1 MKRKLLSVA
10 VALSLLFVCG
20 CGSDGGKSTDEPG
33 GAPTEDAGEEA
44 VDETE
49 DDPQEA
55 SDKEGSFSIGFA
67 LRTANG
73 SYYAA
78 IGDFVKAKCE
88 ELGWECTVLESNNDT
103 TKELENM
110 ESLVASEVDLIFLD
124 CVDPSA
130 ATASQKV
137 ASDAGIPL
145 INLDSGVD
153 DMSMQVTTVYSD
165 NEQNGLEAGK
175 YYASTLA
182 EDFEISAVML
192 SGNTGS
198 IAGTQRRDGM
208 IAGIIMQRTGCSEDE
223 AWAAAKEMEDSLVSS
238 GKASN
243 EDAKFTITGQGW
255 GNWTIDEGLVAAE
268 DLITANP
275 DVNLVMGE
283 NDPMLMGALKALD
296 NAGITYGKD
305 GTVQLISA
313 ADGSKDGYDQI
324 REGNILAIGENSPVK
339 IGELGM
345 KIAQDILVN
354 GKDPDSYEDITM
366 TEAVAVT
373 IDNVDEH
380 YDYGF

>member
-1 MKRKLLSVA
+1 MKRKLLSA
-10 VALSLLFVCG
+10 VLAFTLLFAIG
-20 CGSDGGKSTDEPG
+20 CGKSEG
-33 GAPTEDAGEEA
+33 EDAAEPADNAPAAEEPADAAEPADGADEAGTGE
-44 VDETE
+44 
-49 DDPQEA
+49 
-55 SDKEGSFSIGFA
+55 SFSVGFA

-78 IGDFVKAKCE
+78 IGEVVKAKCE
-88 ELGWECTVLESNNDT
+88 ELGWECTILDANNDT

-110 ESLVASEVDLIFLD
+110 ESLAASGVDLIFLD

-137 ASDAGIPL
+137 AADAGIPL

-153 DMSMQVTTVYSD
+153 DMSMQVTTVYSN
-165 NEQNGLEAGK
+165 NEQNGLEVGK
-175 YYASTLA
+175 YYAATLA
-182 EDFEISAVML
+182 DDFEISAVML

-208 IAGIIMQRTGCSEDE
+208 FAGIIMQRTGCTEEE
-223 AWAAAKEMEDSLVSS
+223 AWAAAEEMEASLVSS

-243 EDAKFTITGQGW
+243 ADAKFTITGQGW

-275 DVNLVMGE
+275 NLNLIMGE
-283 NDPMLMGALKALD
+283 NDPMLIGALTALD

-313 ADGSKDGYDQI
+313 ADGSKDGYDRI
-324 REGNILAIGENSPVK
+324 KEGDIMAIGENSPSK
-339 IGELGM
+339 IGELGVEVA
-345 KIAQDILVN
+345 KDILVN
-354 GKDPDSYEDITM
+354 GTSPDSYEDITM

-373 IDNVDEH
+373 VDNVEER
-380 YDYGF
+380 YEFGF

>member
-1 MKRKLLSVA
+1 MQNKTKKRMMAIVTAGAL
-10 VALSLLFVCG
+10 ALSL
-20 CGSDGGKSTDEPG
+20 
-33 GAPTEDAGEEA
+33 APAGVHAEEA
-44 VDETE
+44 
-49 DDPQEA
+49 
-55 SDKEGSFSIGFA
+55 KSFSIGFA

-78 IGDFVKAKCE
+78 IGDIVKAKCD
-88 ELGWECTVLESNNDT
+88 ELGWECTVLDANNDT

-110 ESLVASEVDLIFLD
+110 ETLAASGMDLIFLD

-130 ATASQKV
+130 ATASQQ
-137 ASDAGIPL
+137 AAADADIPV

-165 NEQNGLEAGK
+165 NEQNGIAVGK
-175 YYASTLA
+175 YYAETLDA
-182 EDFEISAVML
+182 DFEISAILL

-208 IAGIIMQRTGCSEDE
+208 LAGIIMQRTGCTEED
-223 AWAAAKEMEDSLVSS
+223 AWKAAEEMEASLVSS
-238 GKASN
+238 GKAEN
-243 EDAKFTITGQGW
+243 ADAKFTITGQGW

-275 DVNLVMGE
+275 DVNLVLAE
-283 NDPMLMGALKALD
+283 NDPMLIGALTALD
-296 NAGITYGKD
+296 NAGITYGKE

-313 ADGSKDGYDQI
+313 ADGSKDGYNAI
-324 REGNILAIGENSPVK
+324 KEGKILAIGENSPVK

-345 KIAQDILVN
+345 EIAQDILVN
-354 GKDPDSYEDITM
+354 GVDPESYEDITM

-373 IDNVDEH
+373 EANVDEH
-380 YDYGF
+380 FDYGF

>member
-1 MKRKLLSVA
+1 M
-10 VALSLLFVCG
+10 ALALTLVFTSG
-20 CGSDGGKSTDEPG
+20 CGAGGGESAAEPDSVPATEQNDAAE
-33 GAPTEDAGEEA
+33 APEETAAVGE
-44 VDETE
+44 
-49 DDPQEA
+49 
-55 SDKEGSFSIGFA
+55 SFSIGFA

-78 IGDFVKAKCE
+78 IGDIVKAKCQ
-88 ELGWECTVLESNNDT
+88 ELGWECTILEANDDT

-110 ESLVASEVDLIFLD
+110 ESLAAAGVDLIFLD

-130 ATASQKV
+130 ATASQK
-137 ASDAGIPL
+137 AAADAGIPV

-165 NEQNGLEAGK
+165 NEQNGLEVGK
-175 YYASTLA
+175 YYAATL
-182 EDFEISAVML
+182 EDDFEISAVLL

-208 IAGIIMQRTGCSEDE
+208 LAGIIMQRTGCTEEE
-223 AWAAAKEMEDSLVSS
+223 AWAAAEEMEASLVSS
-238 GKASN
+238 GKAAN
-243 EDAKFTITGQGW
+243 ADAKFTITGQGW

-275 DVNLVMGE
+275 NVNLVMGE
-283 NDPMLMGALKALD
+283 NDPMLIGALTALD
-296 NAGITYGKD
+296 NAGIAYGKD

-313 ADGSKDGYDQI
+313 ADGSKDGYDRI
-324 REGNILAIGENSPVK
+324 KAGDILAIGENSPSK

-345 KIAQDILVN
+345 VIAQDILVN
-354 GKDPDSYEDITM
+354 GVSPDSYEDITM

-373 IDNVDEH
+373 VDNVEEH
-380 YDYGF
+380 YDFGF

>member
-1 MKRKLLSVA
+1 MKKKTKNQITA
-10 VALSLLFVCG
+10 VAAAGIMAVSFVPSITYG
-20 CGSDGGKSTDEPG
+20 AEEKPSDE
-33 GAPTEDAGEEA
+33 
-44 VDETE
+44 
-49 DDPQEA
+49 
-55 SDKEGSFSIGFA
+55 SFSVGFA

-78 IGDFVKAKCE
+78 IGEIVNKKCE
-88 ELGWECTVLESNNDT
+88 ELGWECTILDANDDT
-103 TKELENM
+103 TKELENV
-110 ESLVASEVDLIFLD
+110 ETLVASDVDLIFLD

-137 ASDAGIPL
+137 AADAEIPV

-153 DMSMQVTTVYSD
+153 DMSMQITTVYSD
-165 NEQNGLEAGK
+165 NEQNGLAVGK
-175 YYASTLA
+175 YYAGTLE
-182 EDFEISAVML
+182 EDEEISAVLL

-208 IAGIIMQRTGCSEDE
+208 IAGIIMQRTDCTEED
-223 AWAAAKEMEDSLVSS
+223 AWKAAEEMEKSIVSS

-243 EDAKFTITGQGW
+243 EDAKLEITGQGW

-275 DVNLVMGE
+275 DVNLIMAE
-283 NDPMLMGALKALD
+283 NDPMLIGAMTALE
-296 NAGITYGKD
+296 NAGITYGDD
-305 GTVQLISA
+305 GAVQLISA
-313 ADGSKDGYDQI
+313 ADGSKDGYDYI
-324 REGNILAIGENSPVK
+324 KEGKILAIGENSPVK

-345 KIAQDILVN
+345 EIAQDILAN
-354 GKDPDSYEDITM
+354 GKDPESYEDITM

-373 IDNVDEH
+373 KENVDEH

>member
-20 CGSDGGKSTDEPG
+20 CGSNGGKSTDEPG
-33 GAPTEDAGEEA
+33 GAPTGDGGEEA

-49 DDPQEA
+49 DDPQEP

-78 IGDFVKAKCE
+78 IGDIVKAKCQ

-324 REGNILAIGENSPVK
+324 REGNIMAIGENSPLK

-345 KIAQDILVN
+345 EIAQDILVN